1 MASKLEEIKAAGV
14 DLNKPATQQ
23 GTYGQAD
30 LDKIFDVLVSYQP
43 LSDPKNALF
52 KDWGPNVGNLA
63 AAVLIAG
70 LEGYADSPLLHPSSG
85 IKVSAKTPQ
94 EDAGSIQAVVKTDM
108 GLADAQLYISD
119 DGDLYDWITKKIQE
133 SQKTHP
139 QGELIDEAGPLT
151 KFEKVSKDKKKSD
164 TAAMWPWLLAIAV
177 IVGIA
182 YAQTKKGK

>member
-14 DLNKPATQQ
+14 DLNKPATKQ
-23 GTYGQAD
+23 GTYNQSEI
-30 LDKIFDVLVSYQP
+30 DKIYDVLMTYAP
-43 LSDPKNALF
+43 LSDPKDILSQ
-52 KDWGPNVGNLA
+52 DWGPNVGGIA

-70 LEGYADSPLLHPSSG
+70 LEGYGDSALLHPSSG
-85 IKVSAKTPQ
+85 IKVAAKTPQ

-108 GLADAQLYISD
+108 GLEDAVTYISD
-119 DGDLYDWITKKIQE
+119 DGDLYDWIVKKIQDA
-133 SQKTHP
+133 QKTHP
-139 QGELIDEAGPLT
+139 QGELAGGAGAVT

-164 TAAMWPWLLAIAV
+164 SAAMWPWLLAIAV